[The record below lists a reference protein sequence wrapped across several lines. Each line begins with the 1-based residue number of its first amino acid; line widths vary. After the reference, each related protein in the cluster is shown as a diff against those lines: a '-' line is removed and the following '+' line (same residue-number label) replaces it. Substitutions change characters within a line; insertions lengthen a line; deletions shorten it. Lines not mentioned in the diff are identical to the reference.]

1 MKLNESQLR
10 EAIKKTIES
19 ILSEGFNSK
28 KLRDY
33 FIQHGGIKRLYTQDE
48 LGDVPDKR
56 VTQDGLGDVTDE
68 QIVYMEEYPDA
79 KAAQEQAWY
88 MQHPK
93 DRRGRLTPTNTFY
106 TVYKAN
112 DGSAIVV
119 GLDKSKFPTDTLWGG
134 EGSKKRVDRV
144 KNNGWSFKSRSNRYN
159 DDSGTYYTGEKSP
172 VKDFGYKTSKDYKN
186 MLSNLEKEKKSS
198 EEQQGKD
205 NYVEWRRR
213 ALQGM
218 RDYMQRHYP
227 KK

>member
-10 EAIKKTIES
+10 EAIKKTIAS

-33 FIQHGGIKRLYTQDE
+33 FIQHGGVKRLYTQDE
-48 LGDVPDKR
+48 LGDAPDKR

-68 QIVYMEEYPDA
+68 QIVYMQEYPDA
-79 KAAQEQAWY
+79 KAAQNQVWH

-93 DRRGRLTPTNTFY
+93 DRRGRLIPTNTLY

-119 GLDKSKFPTDTLWGG
+119 GLDKSKVPTDVLWGG
-134 EGSKKRVDRV
+134 EGSKKRIDRV
-144 KNNGWSFKSRSNRYN
+144 KNNGWSIKSRSNRYN
-159 DDSGTYYTGEKSP
+159 DDSDTYYTNDKSP
-172 VKDFGYKTSKDYKN
+172 ARDFGYNTSKDYKN

-213 ALQGM
+213 AIQGM